1 MESFLDHLLFAPP
14 DPSPIYLTTLCCAQ
28 EFDLCVLLPRLSC
41 PPAKLA
47 VEATTGDQK
56 AGGE

>member
-1 MESFLDHLLFAPP
+1 MESVLDHLLFAPP

-41 PPAKLA
+41 PLAKLA
-47 VEATTGDQK
+47 VEAIAEDQK
-56 AGGE
+56 TGGE